1 MSILRTRGIR
11 GSRERLGRYLATA
24 VAGVFVALGV
34 ATALAPDT
42 VIAMS
47 RHMVSPA
54 GIYAAAALRCGI
66 GIALLLIARE
76 SRAPAIL
83 GIMGVAL
90 IIAGCTFP
98 FLGVDSAKARI
109 EWEAGHMMFLRVEGV
124 LFVWAGLVVHKLSKP
139 QEAECATVTSNTSLE
154 RTREG

>member
-1 MSILRTRGIR
+1 MAILQTQETRGR
-11 GSRERLGRYLATA
+11 REQLGRYLATA

-42 VIAMS
+42 AIAMS
-47 RHMVSPA
+47 RHMVSPI

-66 GIALLLIARE
+66 GIAVLLIARK

-90 IIAGCTFP
+90 IIAGFTFP

-109 EWEAGHMMFLRVEGV
+109 EWESEHMMFLRLEGL
-124 LFVWAGLVVHKLSKP
+124 LFVWAGLVVHRLSKP
-139 QEAECATVTSNTSLE
+139 REAMCSPAPCNKSLE